1 LHTMPTEEERPKLAA
16 YLAGLPGRLAR
27 LPRVEA
33 IPRKGQS
40 EEVETNLPFPA
51 MDTFPRP
58 IRVETQFLL
67 HDVSA
72 FSRICEQL
80 AVLLQKPIAAFSTD
94 DRAIL
99 RDWLLYEVR
108 YAAGCTLSWKPLR
121 PSFAV
126 PLPPAT
132 VAVAESAGRVVDIS
146 DDSDDGMLSF
156 CAVFLGIPDAA
167 RKEAAGD
174 SDCIIV
180 EQADTAK
187 PNQAEGRM
195 KRDRRPSAKALRN
208 MQH

>member
-1 LHTMPTEEERPKLAA
+1 MPTEEERPKLAA

-40 EEVETNLPFPA
+40 DEVETNLPFPA

-108 YAAGCTLSWKPLR
+108 YAAGCTLSWKPPLK

-195 KRDRRPSAKALRN
+195 KRDRRPSAKAVRN